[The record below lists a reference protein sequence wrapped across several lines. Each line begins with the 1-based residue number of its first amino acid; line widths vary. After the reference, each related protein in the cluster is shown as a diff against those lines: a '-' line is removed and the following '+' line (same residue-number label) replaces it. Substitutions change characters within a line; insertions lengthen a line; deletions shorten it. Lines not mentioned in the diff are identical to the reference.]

1 MIYKRTLSLVTYKNL
16 LKCSL
21 YSRYWII
28 RYILSSLILL

>member
-21 YSRYWII
+21 
-28 RYILSSLILL
+28 